1 MRDVLV
7 VVDLFQDFAH
17 EDGEALLGSLASR
30 RDALATVLHAM
41 RRANVPV
48 VFVNDH
54 PGVWDSDARRVI
66 AEALAGAGG
75 DLLRILV
82 PQPGDRIVLKPR
94 YSAFDHTPL
103 AVLLEELGCERVV
116 LVGLTTEGCIAQS
129 AIDARELG
137 YKVSIVPAACGTT
150 DSRLEQRGTRVP
162 RTRRRRPPTERGLVR
177 RLAVLAGYRA
187 DDSPDTPSGS
197 TARAARETAAWVAD
211 RTRRSR

>member
-30 RDALATVLHAM
+30 HDALATVLHAM

-94 YSAFDHTPL
+94 YSAFDYTPL

-150 DSRLEQRGTRVP
+150 DSRLEQVALEYLEHVVGVH
-162 RTRRRRPPTERGLVR
+162 
-177 RLAVLAGYRA
+177 RLSE
-187 DDSPDTPSGS
+187 DSFD
-197 TARAARETAAWVAD
+197 A
-211 RTRRSR
+211 